1 MTGEETNPPSHK
13 TKDVALANKQEDI
26 QEEIR
31 DKIDRLMVSNIAP
44 LNELPWYPGSL
55 SLC

>member
-1 MTGEETNPPSHK
+1 MEGEKTNPPSHK

-31 DKIDRLMVSNIAP
+31 DKICVWKKERSN
-44 LNELPWYPGSL
+44 S
-55 SLC
+55 